1 MGQFYSQ
8 FIIFA
13 QHNWLLLAAL
23 VLIVFLLFLEENKAK
38 GAGGWQ
44 VKPQAAITL
53 INRSDAIV
61 VDVRPKTAYETGHI
75 VGAINSTKDTIMT
88 TLSQKKINK
97 ERYIILVCKLGQE
110 ANKLIFQIKKQ
121 GYLNVKVLSGGIEAW
136 KRAELPLV
144 KKKRKK

>member
-61 VDVRPKTAYETGHI
+61 VDVRPKNKTNAT
-75 VGAINSTKDTIMT
+75 DT
-88 TLSQKKINK
+88 L
-97 ERYIILVCKLGQE
+97 KL
-110 ANKLIFQIKKQ
+110 F
-121 GYLNVKVLSGGIEAW
+121 
-136 KRAELPLV
+136 
-144 KKKRKK
+144 